1 MNSQLLIIATIPG
14 LVALFYILW
23 RVERY
28 FTTRR
33 AKREQNDPRSQYDYV
48 CYPILDPDSEV
59 ILVSGRHKRE
69 PK

>member
-14 LVALFYILW
+14 LVALLYILG
-23 RVERY
+23 RMERH
-28 FTTRR
+28 FTIRR
-33 AKREQNDPRSQYDYV
+33 AKLKQNAPRSEYENV
-48 CYPILDPDSEV
+48 CYPSLDPDSEV